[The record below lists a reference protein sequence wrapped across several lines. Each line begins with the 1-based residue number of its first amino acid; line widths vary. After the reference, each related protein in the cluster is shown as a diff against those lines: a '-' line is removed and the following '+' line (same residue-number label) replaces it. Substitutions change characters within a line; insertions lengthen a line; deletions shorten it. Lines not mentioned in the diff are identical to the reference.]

1 MKCIFI
7 LGKLSSKS
15 CVACL
20 LLFFKIFKVASNRKW
35 TCRRFKTV
43 LHDTVRST
51 VKAAN
56 KKIISFVSFENITFI
71 YRAFQV

>member
-1 MKCIFI
+1 MDAISTMVQCVGMHTLRRVSTVHIPHS
-7 LGKLSSKS
+7 GVRKLPVLSMY
-15 CVACL
+15 
-20 LLFFKIFKVASNRKW
+20 F
-35 TCRRFKTV
+35 RFV
-43 LHDTVRST
+43 NQRST